1 MKRKRTKIT
10 LLGIVFF
17 ASGFSSLIY
26 QVAWQRILTL
36 YYSVE
41 NISTTLIVCVYM
53 LGLGLG
59 AIIGGKLAEQ
69 TKHKIGL
76 YFAIELLIGLFGY
89 ISLPFLEFLG
99 RNTAGSGYVVS
110 SFCMFS
116 FLSIPT
122 LLMGMTLPLLTKIF
136 NGIVHNF
143 LRSISYLY
151 FINTI
156 GASVGALVT
165 SFLFISFWGLDTSIY
180 IAAAINI
187 SIALLT
193 FFNRHKF
200 DAPVVNT
207 ASSKTMDEAE
217 DAPPPVSQ
225 RFDNVN
231 TAFFIVFITGFVAI
245 GYEIIWFR
253 LLSVIVKASP
263 YAFSSILFVYLM
275 GIALGSYLMN
285 RRLRNNTTIN
295 KKNLFFI
302 LQVALALF
310 VLLSVTGYYLLVKH
324 VPIFNRLSA
333 FSFGHPLHPPMIKPS
348 AYTPYEL
355 LKWMWCIGDIIFWP
369 MIFVLVPTM
378 IMGASFPLIT
388 SISYKNNKEGASV
401 GSIYFYNILG
411 NVAGGL
417 ATGFV
422 FLHYMGTEYSLLTL
436 SLIGLLF
443 IFFTGN
449 TRFIPSISGKLI
461 FFITTVIAF
470 FLAFPGKEDIYF
482 LIHNKPIYNVHE
494 RKIIEEGV
502 DGVVALHE
510 HNDSLSAV
518 INGTGHGGRPY
529 VGFYYEADIALSY
542 RKEINNALVIGFG
555 TGSTVE
561 ALLKLNPQPQITLV
575 ELSETLIKAL
585 DQIEI
590 MKQIIHHKNVKLI
603 YADGRKFL
611 YNCPDK
617 FDAILMDPLIS
628 STSYSNNIYSKE
640 FFTLIK
646 EHLNPGGVTM
656 CYTDEPVIIPKT
668 IASVFADMAQYNYF
682 CIASNSKLNPDNE
695 KRDLLFTAYDPIMQ
709 EALRDHAKKD
719 SLKSYPISRAQVLA
733 ETRMFPINE
742 DYKPR
747 CEYYIGMKVLRRTIY
762 DEGLLNAINHVNSA
776 KP

>member
-59 AIIGGKLAEQ
+59 AIIGGKLAER
-69 TKHKIGL
+69 TKQKIGL

-89 ISLPFLEFLG
+89 FSLPFLEFLG
-99 RNTAGSGYVVS
+99 RYTAGSGYLVS

-116 FLSIPT
+116 FLCIPT
-122 LLMGMTLPLLTKIF
+122 LLMGMTLPLLTKIY
-136 NGIVHNF
+136 NSIVHNF

-165 SFLFISFWGLDTSIY
+165 SFIFISFWGLDTSIY
-180 IAAAINI
+180 IAAGINI

-193 FFNRHKF
+193 FLNRRKF
-200 DAPVVNT
+200 DIQPPTATSSAVAEEPDEPVAPAT
-207 ASSKTMDEAE
+207 
-217 DAPPPVSQ
+217 Q

-231 TAFFIVFITGFVAI
+231 TAFLIVFVTGFVAI

-285 RRLRNNTTIN
+285 RRLANNTSIN
-295 KKNLFFI
+295 KKSLFFI
-302 LQVALALF
+302 LQVALSLF
-310 VLLSVTGYYLLVKH
+310 VLISVSGYFYLVKY
-324 VPIFNRLSA
+324 VGFFGRLSA
-333 FSFGHPLHPPMIKPS
+333 FSFGHPLHPPMIKPA
-348 AYTPYEL
+348 AYTAIEL
-355 LKWMWCIGDIIFWP
+355 LKWIWCVGDILFWP
-369 MIFVLVPTM
+369 MIFVLVPTI

-388 SISYKNNKEGASV
+388 SLSYKNNKEGDSV

-422 FLHYMGTEYSLLTL
+422 FLHYLGTEYSLLTL
-436 SLIGLLF
+436 SLIGLVF
-443 IFFTGN
+443 VFFTGK
-449 TRFIPSISGKLI
+449 TRYLSPVSSKAV
-461 FFITTVIAF
+461 FFVLTSLLF
-470 FLAFPGKEDIYF
+470 FVVFPHKKDIYL
-482 LIHNKPIYNVHE
+482 LIHNKPIYSIDE

-510 HNDSLSAV
+510 HKDSLSAV

-542 RKEINNALVIGFG
+542 KKEINTALVIGFG

-561 ALLKLNPQPQITLV
+561 ALLKLNPQPHITLV

-585 DQIEI
+585 DQVDV
-590 MKQIIHHKNVKLI
+590 MRKIIHNNNVDLVF
-603 YADGRKFL
+603 ADGRKFL
-611 YNCPDK
+611 YNNNQK
-617 FDAILMDPLIS
+617 FDAIMMDPLIS

-640 FFTLIK
+640 FFTLINN
-646 EHLNPGGVTM
+646 HLNPGGVTM
-656 CYTDEPVIIPKT
+656 CYADEPVIIPRT
-668 IASVFADMAQYNYF
+668 MATVFADLAQYSYF
-682 CIASNSKLNPDNE
+682 CVASNAPLAQNNA
-695 KRDLLFTAYDPIMQ
+695 KRDLLFTAYDSVMSR
-709 EALRDHAKKD
+709 ALTKHAIDD
-719 SLKSYPISRAQVLA
+719 SILTYPITKPEVLL
-733 ETRMFPINE
+733 ETRKFPINE
-742 DYKPR
+742 DYKPN
-747 CEYYIGMKVLRRTIY
+747 CEYYIGMKVLRRKIY
-762 DEGLLNAINHVNSA
+762 NEGKLNGFMHNKA
-776 KP
+776 KKQ